1 MTDKP
6 NAIDTRMRELND
18 LVDKAHAD
26 LEEFRKRT
34 EFYRNAE
41 ECCDGFREAFVLG
54 GMKVIV
60 RGVDRH
66 QETFLECPETLA
78 ECLWLVLRD
87 WQETEK
93 RNLTKELEASP
104 EPTRPDEAERRPHDY
119 SRI

>member
-34 EFYRNAE
+34 EFYRKAE
-41 ECCDGFREAFVLG
+41 TYCDGFREAFVLG
-54 GMKVIV
+54 EMKVIV
-60 RGVDRH
+60 RRVDMH
-66 QETFLECPETLA
+66 QETVLGCPEGLA
-78 ECLWLVLRD
+78 ECLWPVLRQ
-87 WQETEK
+87 WQEIEK
-93 RNLTKELEASP
+93 QKLIKELEASP